1 MSTKV
6 GRWLTPAPP
15 ESFDHDVW
23 IGPLDMAPT
32 FDYSYDGF
40 MRSVEQ
46 SLHRLATHRLDIV
59 LIHDVD
65 VIHHGERIDEIFRTA
80 MDDGYRALDELR
92 RSGDVGAIGVG
103 VNESEMCVRFARAG
117 DFDCMLLAGRYTL
130 YEQGALDEF
139 LPLCE
144 EKDIGVIIGGAFN
157 SGILAAGPTD
167 TATYNYRPAS
177 EEVRAG
183 VRRIEA
189 VCRRH
194 DVPLAAAAIQ
204 FALGHPKVSTVC
216 IGMARAER
224 IRHNIELMRR
234 PIPAALWEELKDEK
248 LLRADAPVPGGAS

>member
-1 MSTKV
+1 MPSFS
-6 GRWLTPAPP
+6 GGAAAEDLAEPAALRGMRRHTGKRNSEDDPKTT
-15 ESFDHDVW
+15 DVTETNMPTG
-23 IGPLDMAPT
+23 IAGEFTGHFNTGPLDMAPT

-65 VIHHGERIDEIFRTA
+65 VIHHGERIDDIFRTA

-139 LPLCE
+139 LPL
-144 EKDIGVIIGGAFN
+144 VRRRTSA
-157 SGILAAGPTD
+157 SSSAA
-167 TATYNYRPAS
+167 RSIPAS
-177 EEVRAG
+177 
-183 VRRIEA
+183 
-189 VCRRH
+189 
-194 DVPLAAAAIQ
+194 
-204 FALGHPKVSTVC
+204 
-216 IGMARAER
+216 
-224 IRHNIELMRR
+224 
-234 PIPAALWEELKDEK
+234 
-248 LLRADAPVPGGAS
+248 